1 MPRLM
6 AQETKEQPAGV
17 PAGPPG
23 MVAELRAF
31 GGTIPHKALFA
42 VLLAA
47 WAALFH
53 YYGNPTLGYVASRSM
68 FTWLQ
73 VAYAN
78 SSDDNLGMY
87 MPLIVAALI
96 WWKRAELSVVTK
108 QVWWLPLTLFVF
120 ALLLHVVGYTVQQTR
135 LSVIAFFL
143 GLYAITGLLWGRAWM
158 KATFFPYFLFA
169 FMLPLTNDM
178 EGLTLPLRRMATKI
192 TVLVSHGLG
201 IDVQQQGTQIFDR
214 ANRFQY
220 DVEAACSGL
229 RSLTTMLALACIF
242 AFTAFRGTWKRVLV
256 IGSSIPFA
264 VLGNT
269 LRLLTIVIAAEHSG
283 QKAGEFVHEHWFF
296 SLVPYI
302 PAMIG
307 LMLLA
312 RWLRE
317 DGEAAKAVVV

>member
-1 MPRLM
+1 MPQLM
-6 AQETKEQPAGV
+6 AQETKEQATGGPAKT
-17 PAGPPG
+17 PG
-23 MVAELRAF
+23 IVAELRAF
-31 GGTIPHKALFA
+31 GDAVPHKMLFA
-42 VLLAA
+42 ALLAA

-53 YYGNPTLGYVASRSM
+53 YYGNPTLGYVASHSM

-78 SSDDNLGMY
+78 SSDDNLGAY
-87 MPLIVAALI
+87 MPLIVVALL
-96 WWKRAELSVVTK
+96 WWKRGELSVVTK
-108 QVWWLPLTLFVF
+108 QVWWPPLTLFVF

-135 LSVIAFFL
+135 LSVVAFFL
-143 GLYAITGLLWGRAWM
+143 GLYAITGLIWGRAWM

-178 EGLTLPLRRMATKI
+178 EGLTLPLRQLATKL

-201 IDVQQQGTQIFDR
+201 IDVVQQGTQIFDR

-229 RSLTTMLALACIF
+229 RSLTTMLALACVF

-296 SLVPYI
+296 SLVPYL
-302 PAMIG
+302 PAMVG

-317 DGEAAKAVVV
+317 DGEDGKAVPA

>member
-1 MPRLM
+1 MPQLM
-6 AQETKEQPAGV
+6 AQETKEQATGGSAKAGF
-17 PAGPPG
+17 
-23 MVAELRAF
+23 VAELRAF
-31 GGTIPHKALFA
+31 GDAVPHKMLFA
-42 VLLAA
+42 VLLVA

-53 YYGNPTLGYVASRSM
+53 YYGNPTLGYVASHSM

-87 MPLIVAALI
+87 MPLIVVALL
-96 WWKRAELSVVTK
+96 WWKRGELSAVTK
-108 QVWWLPLTLFVF
+108 QVWWAPLALFVF
-120 ALLLHVVGYTVQQTR
+120 ALLLHVAGYTVQQTR
-135 LSVIAFFL
+135 LSVVAFFL
-143 GLYAITGLLWGRAWM
+143 GLYAITGLIWGRAWT

-178 EGLTLPLRRMATKI
+178 EGLTLPLRQLATKL

-201 IDVQQQGTQIFDR
+201 IDVMQQGTQIFDR

-229 RSLTTMLALACIF
+229 RSLTTMLALACVF

-256 IGSSIPFA
+256 IGSSVPFA

-296 SLVPYI
+296 SLVPYL
-302 PAMIG
+302 PAMVG

-317 DGEAAKAVVV
+317 DGEDGKVVPA

>member
-1 MPRLM
+1 ME
-6 AQETKEQPAGV
+6 QETKVQAADGPAGT
-17 PAGPPG
+17 PG
-23 MVAELRAF
+23 ILAELRAF
-31 GGTIPHKALFA
+31 GEAIPHKGLFA

-68 FTWLQ
+68 FSWLQ

-87 MPLIVAALI
+87 MPLIVIALI
-96 WWKRAELSVVTK
+96 WWKRTELVAVSK
-108 QVWWLPLTLFVF
+108 QVWWPPLALFVF
-120 ALLLHVVGYTVQQTR
+120 ALLLHVVGYTIQQTR
-135 LSVIAFFL
+135 FSVIAFFF
-143 GLYAITGLLWGRAWM
+143 GLYAITGLLWGRAWLR
-158 KATFFPYFLFA
+158 ATFFPYFLFA

-178 EGLTLPLRRMATKI
+178 EGLTLPLRHLATKL
-192 TVLVSHGLG
+192 TVLISHGLG
-201 IDVQQQGTQIFDR
+201 IDVLQQGTQILDR
-214 ANRFQY
+214 ANRFHY

-229 RSLTTMLALACIF
+229 RSLTTMLTLACIF
-242 AFTAFRGTWKRVLV
+242 AFTAFRGNWKRVLV
-256 IGSSIPFA
+256 IGSSVPFA

-269 LRLLTIVIAAEHSG
+269 LRLLTIVVAAEHSG

-317 DGEAAKAVVV
+317 DNVAGKAVPA

>member
-1 MPRLM
+1 M

>member
-1 MPRLM
+1 MDP
-6 AQETKEQPAGV
+6 ESKEQTQGGRVTA
-17 PAGPPG
+17 PG
-23 MVAELRAF
+23 IVAELRAF
-31 GGTIPHKALFA
+31 GDAIPHKTLFA
-42 VLLAA
+42 ILLAA
-47 WAALFH
+47 WAGLFH
-53 YYGNPTLGYVASRSM
+53 FYGNPTLGYVASRSM
-68 FTWLQ
+68 FSWLQ
-73 VAYAN
+73 VAYAH

-87 MPLIVAALI
+87 MPLIVLALL
-96 WWKRAELSVVTK
+96 WWKRAELIVVTK
-108 QVWWLPLTLFVF
+108 QVWWPPLALFVF
-120 ALLLHVVGYTVQQTR
+120 AVLLHVVGYTIQQTR
-135 LSVIAFFL
+135 FSVVAFFF
-143 GLYAITGLLWGRAWM
+143 GLYAITGLLWGRAWLR
-158 KATFFPYFLFA
+158 ATFFPYFLFA

-178 EGLTLPLRRMATKI
+178 EGLTLPLRHMATKL
-192 TVLVSHGLG
+192 TVIVSHGLG
-201 IDVQQQGTQIFDR
+201 IDVIQQGTQILDR

-242 AFTAFRGTWKRVLV
+242 AFTAFRGTWKRALV
-256 IGSSIPFA
+256 IGSSVPFA
-264 VLGNT
+264 VLGNM

-317 DGEAAKAVVV
+317 DDADGQAVPA